1 MDEELSMNITF
12 RQVDAFR
19 AVVSSGSV
27 TGASEQLGVSQP
39 AISRLISDLESEVG
53 FALFT
58 RQGRVLVPTREGRML
73 VAEVRQAVTGMEHI
87 KTVASVIASFGHT
100 AVQLVTIPSFS
111 GGLAADLIAQFADK
125 NTQVKMCME
134 IEANDDTVEWLVSQS
149 HDFGLTTSVPA
160 NPALAHLP
168 LEMGRVFC
176 VLPQNHALAGKS
188 EIVPDDLHGEC
199 YVSYMAGSRFRH
211 DIDSVFDVA
220 KVARELRFETRTTD
234 AICQL
239 VARGLGVS
247 VVATSN
253 ATQDFPGCVL
263 VPFKSELNIQAVLI
277 WSKNRQLSPPAIDFL
292 DMVRNPAMQ

>member
-1 MDEELSMNITF
+1 MNITF

-19 AVVSSGSV
+19 AVVSAGSV

-58 RQGRVLVPTREGRML
+58 RQGRVLVPTKEGRML

-100 AVQLVTIPSFS
+100 AVQLVTIPSFA
-111 GGLAADLIAQFADK
+111 GGLAPDLIARVGDVH
-125 NTQVKMCME
+125 TQIKMCME

-149 HDFGLTTSVPA
+149 HDFGLTTSVPT
-160 NPALAHLP
+160 NPALAHIP
-168 LEMGRVFC
+168 LEDGRIFC
-176 VLPQNHALAGKS
+176 VLPQGHKLAGKP
-188 EIVPDDLHGEC
+188 EIEPNDLNDEC
-199 YVSYMAGSRFRH
+199 FVSYMTGSRFRH
-211 DIDSVFDVA
+211 EIDGIFDAVNVTRA
-220 KVARELRFETRTTD
+220 LRFETRTTD

-253 ATQDFPGCVL
+253 TAQDIPGCVM
-263 VPFKSELNIQAVLI
+263 VPFKSELNMQAVLI
-277 WSKNRQLSPPAIDFL
+277 WSNNRQLSAPAADFL
-292 DMVRNPAMQ
+292 EMVRSS